1 MDLEVRKDVAFNT
14 TYSRWVKDDIDAFER
29 QMSKARIKKDG
40 YFYKND
46 YTRLV
51 AWAGYAFHSIA
62 HFFVFTDEMRDE
74 QSALLRALESLPA
87 EQFKV
92 FASLIF
98 EPYKDINPIQ
108 HW

>member
-46 YTRLV
+46 YARLV
-51 AWAGYAFHSIA
+51 AWAGYAFNSIA
-62 HFFVFTDEMRDE
+62 HFLYSPMKCVMNKVRFCVRLNR
-74 QSALLRALESLPA
+74 SLLNNLRFLLHL
-87 EQFKV
+87 FLNRIK
-92 FASLIF
+92 I
-98 EPYKDINPIQ
+98 
-108 HW
+108 